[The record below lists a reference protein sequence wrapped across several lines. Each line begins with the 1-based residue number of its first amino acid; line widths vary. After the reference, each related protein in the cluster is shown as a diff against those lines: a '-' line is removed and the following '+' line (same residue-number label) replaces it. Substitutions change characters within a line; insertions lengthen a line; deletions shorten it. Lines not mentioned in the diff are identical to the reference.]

1 MQSLG
6 CSTVSMLE
14 FVMSPST
21 RTFGRSPAVMCRSDA
36 PRSIISSSRTRRLRL
51 DGAVLGAVINV
62 PGYRDAWRVA
72 RGASLLHA
80 SRATPHASRG
90 SFPDHLLDSRNSLQD
105 LHPRI
110 HAEREHPFLDGAV
123 ADLGRARVH
132 DDQPANLL
140 THRHHF
146 IDALATLESRAGA
159 GVAAGALEE
168 AELPDRGVERGVLET
183 G

>member
-1 MQSLG
+1 M
-6 CSTVSMLE
+6 TSMLE
-14 FVMSPST
+14 LVISPST
-21 RTFGRSPAVMCRSDA
+21 RTLGRSPAVMCRSEA

-80 SRATPHASRG
+80 SRATHLASRG
-90 SFPDHLLDSRNSLQD
+90 SFPDHLFDGRDPLQH
-105 LHPRI
+105 LHPRV
-110 HAEREHPFLDGAV
+110 HAQREHPFLDRAV

-140 THRHHF
+140 THRHHL
-146 IDALATLESRAGA
+146 IDALAALQSRSRAR
-159 GVAAGALEE
+159 VATGALEE
-168 AELPDRGVERGVLET
+168 AKLADRRIERRMLET
-183 G
+183 GQCF